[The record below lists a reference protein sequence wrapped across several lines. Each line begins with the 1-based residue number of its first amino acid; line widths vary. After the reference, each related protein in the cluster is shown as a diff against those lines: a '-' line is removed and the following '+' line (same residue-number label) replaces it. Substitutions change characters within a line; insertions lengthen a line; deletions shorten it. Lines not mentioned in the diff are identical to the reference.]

1 MGRGGDQ
8 DIPAVKQQTNRVL
21 NEVFGLLI
29 KRSNLFSVTR
39 NEIQECEEHCQS

>member
-8 DIPAVKQQTNRVL
+8 DIPPVKQQTNRVL

-29 KRSNLFSVTR
+29 KRSNLSSVPS
-39 NEIQECEEHCQS
+39 NEIQECEEHWQL